1 VLSRSDTAAGQSAR
15 AHAQRGLH
23 NSPSALHTSTPTL
36 ASPDAWQAAF
46 GSSPALCPGLDSL
59 PCKPPRRAHQ
69 QWRQPWERELF
80 VCHSVG
86 VPYTA
91 SLRPGIAH
99 ASRPTSSHFVGE
111 FIFQKIHAPGMRICA
126 AASPASLMVQGPE
139 PPRSPHPLDR
149 DRSQP
154 GESYL

>member
-1 VLSRSDTAAGQSAR
+1 MHNVGYTIRPRHSTRQHQPSLLRMLGRPHLARLLLSAQDSTA
-15 AHAQRGLH
+15 
-23 NSPSALHTSTPTL
+23 
-36 ASPDAWQAAF
+36 W
-46 GSSPALCPGLDSL
+46 

-86 VPYTA
+86 VPFTA
-91 SLRPGIAH
+91 SLRPGISH
-99 ASRPTSSHFVGE
+99 ASRPTSSRFVGE
-111 FIFQKIHAPGMRICA
+111 FIFQKIHAPGIRICA
-126 AASPASLMVQGPE
+126 AASPASLKVQGPE

-149 DRSQP
+149 DRPQP